1 MVHAAPVV
9 SFVNEANVAVTAGWS
24 VTVSGVDF
32 GFADATP
39 TFGLGLSS
47 CLTTAW
53 ASATSAVCLMAL
65 GNGPLTE
72 ALATVS
78 TIVGTQTSVFSYD
91 GMPTVTCAVGGRH
104 CALCVMIRNHLLLT
118 LELRGGIVSVSR
130 DETCATCQRPLS
142 ASSARKMR
150 RPVLDGA

>member
-1 MVHAAPVV
+1 MVHAAPAV

-24 VTVSGVDF
+24 VTVSGLDF

-39 TFGLGLSS
+39 TFGLGLSN
-47 CLTTAW
+47 CLTTTW
-53 ASATSAVCLMAL
+53 ASATSAVCLVAL

-91 GMPTVTCAVGGRH
+91 GMLHT
-104 CALCVMIRNHLLLT
+104 I
-118 LELRGGIVSVSR
+118 
-130 DETCATCQRPLS
+130 QRSCL
-142 ASSARKMR
+142 
-150 RPVLDGA
+150 PVLVWP

>member
-9 SFVNEANVAVTAGWS
+9 SFVAEANVAVTAGWS

-47 CLTTAW
+47 CLTTTW
-53 ASATSAVCLMAL
+53 ASATSAVCLVAL

-78 TIVGTQTSVFSYD
+78 TIIGTQTSVFSYD
-91 GMPTVTCAVGGRH
+91 GMPTVTSAVVGGGH
-104 CALCVMIRNHLLLT
+104 CATHAMIGSHLLLT
-118 LELRGGIVSVSR
+118 TIEFQGGIVSVSR
-130 DETCATCQRPLS
+130 NETCATCQRPLS
-142 ASSARKMR
+142 ASSARRMR
-150 RPVLDGA
+150 